1 MSQHVGTPAPA
12 APRSVMVW
20 LTLVA
25 VVFIGLATP
34 SHAAEPKVFE
44 VRGVKVDVTADT
56 ASDARDQAVAEGAR
70 TAFRTLLERL
80 TIARDHDRLPDLS
93 QDEIQNYILDF
104 SVEEEKSS
112 AVRYLGTLDFRFKP
126 QEIRKLL
133 IAYNIPFA
141 ETLSKPVL
149 VVPVIRQG
157 GTAALW
163 DEGNPWYKAW
173 AAQPANAGLL
183 PIVLP
188 LGDLQDM
195 STLPVDAAIA
205 GDTEK
210 LLATAG
216 RLDAG
221 DALVAIATVGN
232 VGGTPSVQ
240 VEAHRYGSVES
251 AAQFSLQAQNGETL
265 AALLQRAAKETRA
278 RIADEWKRLNLLDYG
293 RAGVLAVTVPVAT
306 LGDWLQVRH
315 TLRQIPVVR
324 NAEPILIST
333 QEVRV
338 NLHYV
343 GDADQLITALQ
354 QADLSLTQE
363 GGEWILVPAGAL
375 PGQG

>member
-1 MSQHVGTPAPA
+1 MALA
-12 APRSVMVW
+12 AV
-20 LTLVA
+20 LLA
-25 VVFIGLATP
+25 GFATP
-34 SHAAEPKVFE
+34 SRAAEPTVFE

-56 ASDARDQAVAEGAR
+56 ASDARDQALAEGAR
-70 TAFRTLLERL
+70 KAFRTLLERL
-80 TIARDHDRLPDLS
+80 TVARDHDRLPDLS

-112 AVRYLGTLDFRFKP
+112 AVRYLGTLDYRFKP

-149 VVPVIRQG
+149 VVPVIRRG
-157 GTAALW
+157 GTASLW
-163 DEGNPWYKAW
+163 EEGNPWFKAW
-173 AAQPANAGLL
+173 AALRANAGLL

-221 DALVAIATVGN
+221 DALVAVATVDGA
-232 VGGTPSVQ
+232 GGTPSVQ

-251 AAQFSLQAQNGETL
+251 SAAVSLQAQDGETL
-265 AALLQRAAKETRA
+265 PALLQRAAKETRA
-278 RIADEWKRLNLLDYG
+278 RIADDWKRLNLLDYG

-306 LGDWLQVRH
+306 LGDWLQVRD
-315 TLRQIPVVR
+315 TLRRIPVVR
-324 NAEPILIST
+324 TAEPILIST